1 MTLNEAQ
8 KNQQYEIIEIT
19 NCDEGL
25 KKRFL
30 SFGIFN
36 GVVCTLLHHSMQKA
50 TLSIKINHIQVALR
64 VHEAKCL
71 IVKPL
76 ENLK

>member
-8 KNQQYEIIEIT
+8 KNQKYEITEIT
-19 NCDEGL
+19 HCDEAL

-30 SFGIFN
+30 SFGIFK
-36 GVVCTLLHHSMQKA
+36 GVKCTLLHHSMQKA
-50 TLSIKINHIQVALR
+50 TLSIAINYTQIALR
-64 VHEAKCL
+64 VHEAQCL

-76 ENLK
+76 